1 MVRQDYDDGVRG
13 GVDHADDDDKP
24 TSLPLTPPL
33 SGVLTI
39 VADFMGAI
47 GSGTGLLLAVTTI
60 YECARAHEIS

>member
-1 MVRQDYDDGVRG
+1 MVRIRLHYDDGVSG
-13 GVDHADDDDKP
+13 EIDDADDDHNP

-33 SGVLTI
+33 SGILTI

-60 YECARAHEIS
+60 YE